1 LAPALSVFAHATTVG
16 AVNAIFLRGDA
27 TLARLFAIAFDACCP
42 ARSTGSMYSLTR
54 SSRLVGV
61 DVTLAKMAVQYVSSS
76 KRDTTDVTRVV
87 WSIAVIV
94 SVAGKSGPS
103 LVGLAANGALVH
115 CEASDSPTH

>member
-1 LAPALSVFAHATTVG
+1 
-16 AVNAIFLRGDA
+16 
-27 TLARLFAIAFDACCP
+27 
-42 ARSTGSMYSLTR
+42 MYSLTR